1 MATLVIRNIEEGL
14 HARLK
19 QRATAAGRSMEEEV
33 RNLLRESLE
42 AEPVPP
48 DTSLWSG
55 MRALFE
61 PLGGV
66 ELDIERQPGQRPPPD
81 FSGPE
86 WDLDDEAG
94 TEPPR

>member
-1 MATLVIRNIEEGL
+1 MATLVIHNVEESL

-19 QRATAAGRSMEEEV
+19 QRAVAAGRSMEEEV

-42 AEPVPP
+42 ADPVPP
-48 DTSLWSG
+48 DSSLWSA

-66 ELDIERQPGQRPPPD
+66 ELEIERQPGQRPPPD

-86 WDLDDEAG
+86 WDFDENAG
-94 TEPPR
+94 TEPPQ

>member
-14 HARLK
+14 RTRLK
-19 QRATAAGRSMEEEV
+19 QRAAAAGRSMEEEV

-42 AEPVPP
+42 ADPLPP

-61 PLGGV
+61 PLGGI
-66 ELDIERQPGQRPPPD
+66 ELEIERQPGQRPPPD

-86 WDLDDEAG
+86 WDLNDEAG
-94 TEPPR
+94 PGQP